1 MDCIWPQTQPAAT
14 GDEGIFEIILCRLA
28 LKYKKEVEMEWNAF

>member
-28 LKYKKEVEMEWNAF
+28 LKYKKEFEMEWNAF